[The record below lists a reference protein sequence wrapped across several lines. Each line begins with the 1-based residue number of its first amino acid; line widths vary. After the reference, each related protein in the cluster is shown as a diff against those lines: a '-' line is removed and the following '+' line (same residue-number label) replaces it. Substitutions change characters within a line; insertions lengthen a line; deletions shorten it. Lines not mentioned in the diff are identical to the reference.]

1 MTFRNSKL
9 ELFLSFVTA
18 SFNAV
23 LSLVLLAL
31 LTTWSLVPFA
41 AILTV
46 LFIVYSGFTFL
57 TWQAERIEVTQTQ
70 VFLTFGLKTKTTT
83 TLARNT
89 VTFERLRTK
98 RFHQLCGLVRCQL
111 RITPEQKITLTLRT
125 QTALELENQFNPVRL
140 ELPQAVAKKLK
151 FSQLPLFILNETRW
165 LTRSSNLFCLFLI
178 GAILLVPQ
186 QLLLVRLW
194 QLLLG
199 FIAISLIVLLVGATI
214 QWLQTRYFTFVRDG
228 DTFFVQSGFLQPKTA
243 TFSLTDFVMIEQ
255 KQALF
260 YPLHRHA
267 TISLALEETKKLT
280 KNALILAPI
289 INEAELPDWFDMY
302 FPEIERNSR
311 QYRPTKSAWLSFFA
325 SLPVLITLVIGLL
338 LFFFTTVENQTIY
351 LMSFFAVLGLVFLD
365 QYWRWQSSYLCQ
377 LPDWFILD
385 LSGLTHS
392 TRYYPKQ
399 YTQARIS
406 QSRYQAKRGLGTFHL
421 SFPNQTLA
429 SVTLSGLS
437 QKHQS

>member
-165 LTRSSNLFCLFLI
+165 LT
-178 GAILLVPQ
+178 
-186 QLLLVRLW
+186 
-194 QLLLG
+194 
-199 FIAISLIVLLVGATI
+199 
-214 QWLQTRYFTFVRDG
+214 
-228 DTFFVQSGFLQPKTA
+228 
-243 TFSLTDFVMIEQ
+243 
-255 KQALF
+255 
-260 YPLHRHA
+260 
-267 TISLALEETKKLT
+267 
-280 KNALILAPI
+280 
-289 INEAELPDWFDMY
+289 
-302 FPEIERNSR
+302 
-311 QYRPTKSAWLSFFA
+311 
-325 SLPVLITLVIGLL
+325 
-338 LFFFTTVENQTIY
+338 
-351 LMSFFAVLGLVFLD
+351 
-365 QYWRWQSSYLCQ
+365 
-377 LPDWFILD
+377 
-385 LSGLTHS
+385 
-392 TRYYPKQ
+392 
-399 YTQARIS
+399 
-406 QSRYQAKRGLGTFHL
+406 
-421 SFPNQTLA
+421 
-429 SVTLSGLS
+429 
-437 QKHQS
+437 